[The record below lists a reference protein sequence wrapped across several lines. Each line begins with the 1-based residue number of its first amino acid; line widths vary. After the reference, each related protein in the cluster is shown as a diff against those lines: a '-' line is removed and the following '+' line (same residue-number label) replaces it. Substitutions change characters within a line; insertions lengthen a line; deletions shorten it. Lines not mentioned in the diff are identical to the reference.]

1 MRNLGP
7 RSWQMLA
14 AAGITS
20 AEQLAQAGALA
31 AFIAVENTGCRPSL
45 NLLWALEGGLT
56 DRDWKEIAQQERTS
70 LLLQLDDL
78 RKLGAP

>member
-7 RSWQMLA
+7 KSWQMLEA
-14 AAGITS
+14 AEIRS
-20 AEQLAQAGALA
+20 AERLREVGAVA
-31 AFIAVENTGCRPSL
+31 AFVAAERTACRPSL
-45 NLLWALEGGLT
+45 NLLWALEGALT

-78 RKLGAP
+78 RRQGAA